1 MANLNSLSLQAVG
14 ASAPYLHLIR
24 EQNPFLSDSLL
35 HDCRYEVDKVA
46 AVIEPLLNA
55 PRRCR
60 VTSLYVQAVTTGRN
74 TFLATNLVPDRM
86 TQITPIALSW
96 SVGRNPACTIPVR
109 HKTVSRY
116 HALIEYHSK
125 HGLYLTDLGS
135 SNGTWVN
142 QHRLMPHEKRILGDG
157 DLIQLGKL
165 QMEFF
170 LVVFQ
175 MW

>member
-1 MANLNSLSLQAVG
+1 MANLHFLSL
-14 ASAPYLHLIR
+14 SAPYLHIVR

-35 HDCRYEVDKVA
+35 NDCNYEVDKVA
-46 AVIEPLLNA
+46 AMIEPLLDA
-55 PRRCR
+55 PQRCR
-60 VTSLYVQAVTTGRN
+60 VTSLYVQAVTTGKN
-74 TFLATNLVPDRM
+74 TFLATNLVPDRL
-86 TQITPIALSW
+86 TQVTPLASTWLI
-96 SVGRNPACTIPVR
+96 GRSLTCSIPIK
-109 HKTVSRY
+109 HKTVSRC
-116 HALIEYHSK
+116 HALVGYRPSQ
-125 HGLYLTDLGS
+125 GLYIEDMGS

-142 QHRLMPHEKRILGDG
+142 QHRLMPEEQRILGDG